1 VNFLSGERIVCTA
14 KLGPITT
21 EYFFSYRERVEKA
34 PEAAFIAVNR
44 TSAGRL
50 GERLGELGVRY
61 DRLELM
67 KPVLTRLSRKVDPRE
82 LFPGRDS
89 DAVGRH

>member
-1 VNFLSGERIVCTA
+1 VNFLSRERIVCSA

-21 EYFFSYRERVEKA
+21 EYFFEYRERVERA

-50 GERLGELGVRY
+50 ERRLEELGVTYER
-61 DRLELM
+61 RELM
-67 KPVLTRLSRKVDPRE
+67 KPVLLRLSRKVDPEE
-82 LFPGRDS
+82 LFPGREFPM
-89 DAVGRH
+89 R